1 MTLSSGY
8 LEELS
13 VRYKKQ
19 IDELQL
25 SVRQS
30 LESVGAANKARQQ
43 DRAEMVALNQQ
54 MADLASTVEKM
65 SGKIQSVSLITY
77 LHLTFIVVELTVG
90 ILMLVCCV
98 WRSKTGHPAAGLE
111 TKTILFFFLFCK
123 KIEPMLGKLY
133 SL

>member
-54 MADLASTVEKM
+54 VLPL
-65 SGKIQSVSLITY
+65 SL
-77 LHLTFIVVELTVG
+77 
-90 ILMLVCCV
+90 C
-98 WRSKTGHPAAGLE
+98 
-111 TKTILFFFLFCK
+111 FLF
-123 KIEPMLGKLY
+123 P
-133 SL
+133 

>member
-1 MTLSSGY
+1 MHLLKT
-8 LEELS
+8 
-13 VRYKKQ
+13 
-19 IDELQL
+19 DFAQL
-25 SVRQS
+25 SLIVKSQQ
-30 LESVGAANKARQQ
+30 NKIELVTRP
-43 DRAEMVALNQQ
+43 VNQQ

-111 TKTILFFFLFCK
+111 TNEWIFFFLF
-123 KIEPMLGKLY
+123 L
-133 SL
+133 